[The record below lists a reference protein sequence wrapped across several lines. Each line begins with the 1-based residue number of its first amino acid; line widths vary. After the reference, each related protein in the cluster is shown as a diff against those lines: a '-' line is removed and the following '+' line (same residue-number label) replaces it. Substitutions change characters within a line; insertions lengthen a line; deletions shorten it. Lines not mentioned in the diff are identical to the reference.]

1 MNYQK
6 QNVEQEGM
14 EAAVSNRVQHP
25 DYYNSHPSGIECI
38 DVARHYDFNIGNVIK
53 YIWRAGLKT
62 EQGVNDKEKR
72 IEDLE
77 KAKFYL
83 EDEINYLKNAK

>member
-6 QNVEQEGM
+6 QNVEQGLM
-14 EAAVSNRVQHP
+14 EVAANNRVQHP
-25 DYYNSHPSGIECI
+25 KYYNSHPSGIECI
-38 DVARHYDFNIGNVIK
+38 DVARYYGFNIGNVIK

-62 EQGVNDKEKR
+62 EQGVSNKEKR